1 MNKFSVRKQIEKLR
15 KDFNA
20 HIEEG
25 SIPPKVRKTI
35 NSLFILLDLI
45 VAAFLEK
52 KTRKNS
58 SNSGLPPSQ
67 DFGSNG
73 NRNKKDGQNKD

>member
-1 MNKFSVRKQIEKLR
+1 MNSPGENEKLR
-15 KDFNA
+15 EDFNA

-35 NSLFILLDLI
+35 NSLSFFWIF

-58 SNSGLPPSQ
+58 SNRTLSRL
-67 DFGSNG
+67 
-73 NRNKKDGQNKD
+73 R

>member
-15 KDFNA
+15 EDFNA

-58 SNSGLPPSQ
+58 SIVRSEYNFIRFKQLPIE
-67 DFGSNG
+67 
-73 NRNKKDGQNKD
+73 